1 MDNNIT
7 NNEVFSSEGSN
18 SLSIDELQQLIMK
31 NMEDDKDAEE
41 SYDGYESTE
50 EFEEPEAIEEEQE
63 FGASLE
69 NEYYDISPVEKK
81 YVISVSSDVVPY
93 FEKIDPEERAE
104 LVNRLVLEH
113 IEREKKVPDEERI
126 KKLVRHSFVVIATIA
141 IGVPLFF
148 KITNASI
155 EATVNSYREVQTNF
169 EKLYSQK
176 GGVKRKDL
184 TKMQNLQ
191 Y

>member
-1 MDNNIT
+1 MDENIT
-7 NNEVFSSEGSN
+7 NNEAENLDPSKAP
-18 SLSIDELQQLIMK
+18 SIDELQQLILQK
-31 NMEDDKDAEE
+31 MEEDKDDEDFE
-41 SYDGYESTE
+41 IGESTE
-50 EFEEPEAIEEEQE
+50 EFADESLETQE

-69 NEYYDISPVEKK
+69 NEYYDISPIEKK

-93 FEKIDPEERAE
+93 FEKMDPEDRAD
-104 LVNRLVLEH
+104 LVNSLVLEH
-113 IEREKKVPDEERI
+113 IEKERKIPEEERI
-126 KKLVRHSFVVIATIA
+126 KRLIQHSFVVIITIA
-141 IGVPLFF
+141 VGVPLFF
-148 KITNASI
+148 TLTNVSI

>member
-1 MDNNIT
+1 MADNIT
-7 NNEVFSSEGSN
+7 NNEDFISSNGKAP
-18 SLSIDELQQLIMK
+18 SIDELQQLILQK
-31 NMEDDKDAEE
+31 IEEDKVESEAETFE
-41 SYDGYESTE
+41 ETESTE
-50 EFEEPEAIEEEQE
+50 EFSEETTEE

-81 YVISVSSDVVPY
+81 YVVSISSDVVPY
-93 FEKIDPEERAE
+93 FEKIDPEDRSQ
-104 LVNRLVLEH
+104 LVNSLLFEH
-113 IEREKKVPDEERI
+113 IEKTKKIPEEERI
-126 KKLVRHSFVVIATIA
+126 KRLIKHSFVVILTIA
-141 IGVPLFF
+141 IGVPVFF
-148 KITNASI
+148 NITNASI
-155 EATVNSYREVQTNF
+155 MATVNSYREVQSNF

>member
-1 MDNNIT
+1 MADNIT
-7 NNEVFSSEGSN
+7 NNEDNFSSNGKDP
-18 SLSIDELQQLIMK
+18 SIDELQKIIIQQ
-31 NMEDDKDAEE
+31 MEDEE
-41 SYDGYESTE
+41 KVTDESFEDVESVEIFEDGLEG
-50 EFEEPEAIEEEQE
+50 E

-81 YVISVSSDVVPY
+81 YVVSINSDIVPY
-93 FEKIDPEERAE
+93 FEKIDPEERSE
-104 LVNRLVLEH
+104 LVNALIFEH
-113 IEREKKVPDEERI
+113 IEREKKVPEEVRI
-126 KKLVRHSFVVIATIA
+126 KKLIKHSFVVIATIA
-141 IGVPLFF
+141 IGVPMFF
-148 KITNASI
+148 KMTNASI

>member
-1 MDNNIT
+1 MSDNIT
-7 NNEVFSSEGSN
+7 NNEDLNFPAGKTP
-18 SLSIDELQQLIMK
+18 SIDELQQMIMQK
-31 NMEDDKDAEE
+31 MEEDNASDETFDDA
-41 SYDGYESTE
+41 ESTE
-50 EFEEPEAIEEEQE
+50 AFEDEAIQQE
-63 FGASLE
+63 FGTSLE
-69 NEYYDISPVEKK
+69 NEYYDISPIEKK

-93 FEKIDPEERAE
+93 FEKLDPEERAE
-104 LVNRLVLEH
+104 IVNKLVLEH
-113 IEREKKVPDEERI
+113 IERERKIPEDERI
-126 KKLVRHSFVVIATIA
+126 KRLIKHSFVIIATIA
-141 IGVPLFF
+141 VGVPLFF
-148 KITNASI
+148 YLTNASI

>member
-1 MDNNIT
+1 MSDNIT
-7 NNEVFSSEGSN
+7 NGEDFN
-18 SLSIDELQQLIMK
+18 SYSGNSPSIDELQKLILQK
-31 NMEDDKDAEE
+31 MEEDNEHPEDNL
-41 SYDGYESTE
+41 ESTE
-50 EFEEPEAIEEEQE
+50 VVDEFENGEPQE
-63 FGASLE
+63 FGSSLE

-81 YVISVSSDVVPY
+81 YVVSISSDIVPY
-93 FEKIDPEERAE
+93 FEKIDPEERSE
-104 LVNRLVLEH
+104 LVNALIFEH
-113 IEREKKVPDEERI
+113 IEREKKVPEEERI
-126 KKLVRHSFVVIATIA
+126 KKLIKHSFVVIATIA
-141 IGVPLFF
+141 IGVPMFF
-148 KITNASI
+148 KMTNASI

>member
-1 MDNNIT
+1 MDDNIT
-7 NNEVFSSEGSN
+7 NNEEMNLEEGKN
-18 SLSIDELQQLIMK
+18 PSIDELQKLILQK
-31 NMEDDKDAEE
+31 MEEDKEE
-41 SYDGYESTE
+41 SIDDEESTE
-50 EFEEPEAIEEEQE
+50 EFVEEEPQE
-63 FGASLE
+63 FGSSLE
-69 NEYYDISPVEKK
+69 NEYYDISPIEKK

-93 FEKIDPEERAE
+93 FEKMDPEDRAD
-104 LVNRLVLEH
+104 LVNSLVLEH
-113 IEREKKVPDEERI
+113 IEKQQKIPEEEKI
-126 KKLVRHSFVVIATIA
+126 KKLITHSFVVIATIA

-148 KITNASI
+148 TLTNASI

>member
-7 NNEVFSSEGSN
+7 NNEATNLDMENTPSVG
-18 SLSIDELQQLIMK
+18 ELQKLIMQK
-31 NMEDDKDAEE
+31 MEEDQSNDDFEIGE
-41 SYDGYESTE
+41 TTE
-50 EFEEPEAIEEEQE
+50 EFSEEPTQE

-93 FEKIDPEERAE
+93 FEKMDPEDRGD
-104 LVNRLVLEH
+104 LVNALVLEH
-113 IEREKKVPDEERI
+113 IEKEKKVPEEERI
-126 KKLVRHSFVVIATIA
+126 KRLIKHSCVVIVTIA
-141 IGVPLFF
+141 VGVPLFF
-148 KITNASI
+148 SMTNASI